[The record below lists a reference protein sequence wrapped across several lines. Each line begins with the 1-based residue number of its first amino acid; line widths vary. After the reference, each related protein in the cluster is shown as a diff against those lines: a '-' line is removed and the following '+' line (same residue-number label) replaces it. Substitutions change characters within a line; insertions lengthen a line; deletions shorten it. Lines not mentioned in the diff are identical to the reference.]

1 MATVTRTE
9 LNQQTA
15 KVLARVAA
23 GETLTITDRG
33 RPIAQLSPPQA
44 SVWDDL
50 IAAGH
55 VRLPSQSGAL
65 NIQRVKLDQTSAE
78 IINDLRADRL

>member
-1 MATVTRTE
+1 MTRTE

-33 RPIAQLSPPQA
+33 RPIAQLSPPQTSA
-44 SVWDDL
+44 WDDL
-50 IAAGH
+50 IAAGR
-55 VRLPSQSGAL
+55 VQLPTLSGAL
-65 NIQRVKLDQTSAE
+65 SIQRVKSDRTSAE
-78 IINDLRADRL
+78 IIDELRADRL